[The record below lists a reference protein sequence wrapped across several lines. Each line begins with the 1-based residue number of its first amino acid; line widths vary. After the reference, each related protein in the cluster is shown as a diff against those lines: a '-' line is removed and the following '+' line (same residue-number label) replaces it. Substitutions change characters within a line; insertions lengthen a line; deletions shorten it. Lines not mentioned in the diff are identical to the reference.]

1 MSSSKKRSAP
11 PITVNKDNTLL
22 LIVLDV
28 SPLAWGERHFRRIAS
43 DRARKDVGKGS
54 VGPAVVEEVLA
65 AVLAFCNAIYSL
77 ERDAGVIIVAVADNE
92 SAVVYPRKNHLA
104 QWMQHHDSYTPDVR
118 NLKHDLTT
126 GVAELVARTVLT
138 ASTTDSVSPRHA
150 AMAGAFTTALCLIN
164 RLLVAA
170 KAGGVSAL
178 QSQHYMDRV
187 EDQGVVALMDNN
199 KKDTTKANRPA
210 SAWAPRVLLIQ
221 ASDDRARDY
230 NAFMNCAFAA
240 KKYHVTVDGCF
251 LSAANGPKD
260 PSAPSSSP
268 FLEQVC
274 DLTGGIFSAPTGM
287 AQIGGALTEVLL
299 SVFLPP
305 LHSRSCLNLPALNNV
320 DFRARCFE
328 TGEMV
333 AIAFCCNLCLS
344 IFRVKPTA
352 GHCPTCH
359 ANIMV
364 ETKRK

>member
-1 MSSSKKRSAP
+1 MPSSKKRSATTDTP
-11 PITVNKDNTLL
+11 NKNNTLL
-22 LIVLDV
+22 VIVLDV
-28 SPLAWGERHFRRIAS
+28 SPLAWGERHFKRIAL
-43 DRARKDVGKGS
+43 DRARKDAGKGS

-65 AVLAFCNAIYSL
+65 AVQAFCNAIYSL

-118 NLKHDLTT
+118 RLKEDLTT
-126 GVAELVARTVLT
+126 GVAELVARTIST
-138 ASTTDSVSPRHA
+138 ASTTDPVSRHA

-199 KKDTTKANRPA
+199 KNDTTKANRPP

-221 ASDDRARDY
+221 ASDDRASDY

-251 LSAANGPKD
+251 LSAASGPKD

-305 LHSRSCLNLPALNNV
+305 LHSRSCLNLPALNKV

-333 AIAFCCNLCLS
+333 DMAFCCNLCLS
-344 IFRVKPTA
+344 IFRVKPTTT
-352 GHCPTCH
+352 GHCPTCQ
-359 ANIMV
+359 AKIV
-364 ETKRK
+364 AETKQK